1 MKKQQPAK
9 KLVLHRESILLLEKD
24 DLKEAAGGYT
34 TGDSLCHAKTC
45 KC

>member
-1 MKKQQPAK
+1 MKKQPTK
-9 KLVLHRESILLLEKD
+9 KLALHKESLLLLEND
-24 DLKEAAGGYT
+24 GLQAVAGGYT